1 MSWLKLYLFA
11 LLALSSSARA
21 AGEINAADVSWMM
34 VATTLVLF
42 MTIPGIALFYAGM
55 VRKKNVL
62 SVVMQ
67 SFAICCA
74 VTIVWYAV
82 GYSLA
87 FSGGNWFVGN
97 FDNVFLKNIQIDTVH
112 DVSDD
117 VCHLDTC
124 SYVWCL
130 CRTNQI
136 LRPFSFH
143 DFVVSFLLRTSLS
156 LGMGR

>member
-1 MSWLKLYLFA
+1 MRNIAYL
-11 LLALSSSARA
+11 LLFFISSPVLA
-21 AGEINAADVSWMM
+21 AESLNAADVSWMM

-87 FSGGNWFVGN
+87 FSGGIGLLETLTMFFFRTLKWIPCTVLFLN
-97 FDNVFLKNIQIDTVH
+97 FY
-112 DVSDD
+112 S
-117 VCHLDTC
+117 
-124 SYVWCL
+124 
-130 CRTNQI
+130 
-136 LRPFSFH
+136 
-143 DFVVSFLLRTSLS
+143 
-156 LGMGR
+156 

>member
-1 MSWLKLYLFA
+1 MDDGRYDTSP
-11 LLALSSSARA
+11 
-21 AGEINAADVSWMM
+21 
-34 VATTLVLF
+34 F

-87 FSGGNWFVGN
+87 FFRRKLVRWKF
-97 FDNVFLKNIQIDTVH
+97 
-112 DVSDD
+112 
-117 VCHLDTC
+117 
-124 SYVWCL
+124 
-130 CRTNQI
+130 
-136 LRPFSFH
+136 
-143 DFVVSFLLRTSLS
+143 
-156 LGMGR
+156 

>member
-82 GYSLA
+82 G
-87 FSGGNWFVGN
+87 
-97 FDNVFLKNIQIDTVH
+97 
-112 DVSDD
+112 
-117 VCHLDTC
+117 
-124 SYVWCL
+124 
-130 CRTNQI
+130 
-136 LRPFSFH
+136 
-143 DFVVSFLLRTSLS
+143 
-156 LGMGR
+156 